1 MTNNSTAQ
9 DYTLVVCE
17 KPDAAR
23 RVAEALAGTGIR
35 PVIVEG
41 VETFEFSKANEKFVV
56 CSAMGHLYTISD
68 PFKRRGVYPVFDL
81 EWYPVD
87 LVNKELKQTKRRID
101 AIRKLA
107 AGAKRFVNA
116 CDFDVEGET
125 IGHNVLR
132 YACAGKEDVALRAKF
147 STLTKDELVSAFD
160 EAKPR
165 TGEGLA
171 RAGRT
176 RHFIDF
182 LWGVNF
188 SRALSQAILQGGHRY
203 RTVSVGR
210 VQGPTLFFVVKRE
223 AEIRTFVPVPYW
235 TVRGVFQKNEERFEA
250 PYSVDKISRM
260 VEAESIGKACEGQ
273 EAVVSEVKRSIFRE
287 RPPLPFNT
295 GELQKEAFRVF
306 GFSPSRTLHVAERL
320 YLDALISYPRTSSQK
335 IPSSI
340 DYWQIIQKLGRMRDY
355 AVYSQRLLKKELR
368 PREGEQSDS
377 AHPSIYPTGE
387 YPRRRLEV
395 WEKRLF
401 DMIVRRFLANFADD
415 AVRERISATI
425 TVEDHRFK
433 LSASRT
439 IEEGWINF
447 YEAYANLLDTS
458 MPELNEGDLLRVVSM
473 NREQKFYSPP
483 YRYNQAS
490 LLEKMEREGIG
501 TKATR
506 AETISTLIERGYVS
520 GNSLVATDV
529 GFSVIETMSKYSP
542 DIISTELTRQAE
554 KHLERIE
561 VCEEDGEGL
570 VEDMMRTISSQTIA
584 LKSMEKE
591 IGTEIGQS
599 ITATF
604 FDQSV
609 LGVCP
614 VCKVGRLRVIRSSK
628 TRKRFVGCTNYRN
641 GCRASAPLP
650 QKGVLKP
657 ASKTCTYCGWP
668 VVFVRLRRAPWRLCV
683 NVNCTGKRGR
693 ERELSTVQ
701 KTS

>member
-23 RVAEALAGTGIR
+23 RVAEALAGTDIS

-41 VETFEFSKANEKFVV
+41 VETFEFWKANEKFVV
-56 CSAMGHLYTISD
+56 CSAMGHLYTMSD
-68 PFKRRGVYPVFDL
+68 PFRRRGVYPVFDL
-81 EWYPVD
+81 EWYPLD
-87 LVNKELKQTKRRID
+87 LVNKELKQTKKRID

-107 AGAKRFVNA
+107 ARAKAFVNA

-125 IGHNVLR
+125 IAHNILK
-132 YACAGKEDVALRAKF
+132 YACDGKESVALRAKF

-188 SRALSQAILQGGHRY
+188 SRVLSQAILQGGRRY
-203 RTVSVGR
+203 KTVSLGR
-210 VQGPTLFFVVKRE
+210 VQGPTLFFVVNRE
-223 AEIRTFVPVPYW
+223 VEIRTFVPTPYW
-235 TVRGVFQKNEERFEA
+235 TVSGVFQKNEQRFEA
-250 PYSVDKISRM
+250 PYGIDKIARM
-260 VEAESIGKACEGQ
+260 VDAESIGKACEGR
-273 EAVVSEVKRSIFRE
+273 EAVVSEVKRSVFRE

-306 GFSPSRTLHVAERL
+306 GFSPSRTLHIAERL

-335 IPSSI
+335 IPHSI
-340 DYWQIIQKLGRMRDY
+340 DYRQIIQKLGRMRNY
-355 AVYSQRLLKKELR
+355 TVHSQRLLKKELR

-425 TVEDHRFK
+425 TVEDYQFK

-439 IEEGWINF
+439 IEEGWMDF
-447 YEAYANLLDTS
+447 YGIYTKFLDTS
-458 MPELNEGDLLRVVSM
+458 MPELNEGDVLRVVRV
-473 NREQKFYSPP
+473 NCEQKFYSPP

-501 TKATR
+501 TKGTR
-506 AETISTLIERGYVS
+506 AEMISTLIERGYMS

-529 GFSVIETMSKYSP
+529 GLSVIETMSKYSP
-542 DIISTELTRQAE
+542 DIISTELTRQTE

-561 VCEEDGEGL
+561 ACEEDGEAL
-570 VEDMMRTISSQTIA
+570 VEDMMGTISSQTIA
-584 LKSMEKE
+584 LRFMEKE

-599 ITATF
+599 IIATLF
-604 FDQSV
+604 GQSV
-609 LGVCP
+609 LGPCP
-614 VCKVGRLRVIRSSK
+614 VCKVGKLRVIRNIK

-650 QKGVLKP
+650 QRGALKP
-657 ASKTCTYCGWP
+657 ASKACTYCGWP
-668 VVFVRLRRAPWRLCV
+668 VVLVRLRRAPWRLCV
-683 NVNCTGKRGR
+683 NVNCTGKRGG
-693 ERELSTVQ
+693 ERELSAVQ
-701 KTS
+701 KKS